1 MALIEGVGDEVTVL
15 FALLLVLLVLVLAWV
30 STHTTDRSEQLLQS
44 AASQRRA
51 GPQSMLEEAAA
62 PDTDLNEM
70 PLAAGEEEKKSS
82 DQEEERSSREEERS
96 SQEEER
102 SSQEE
107 ERSSQE
113 EERSSQE
120 EERSSQEEERSS
132 QEEERSSQE
141 EERSSQEEERSS
153 QEEERSSQEEVGS
166 GNDGIRHRETAAPA
180 AASSQTSAP
189 PSGTPQPLTSSANSQ
204 PSEAGP
210 TPDRNMV
217 LRLKFLN
224 DTERVAQVKP
234 EDTIGY
240 VKRTFFQGQEHQVRL
255 IYQGQLLQDDAQT
268 LSSLNLADNSVL
280 HCHISQHATAQAPAG
295 VSAADQVHAALNV
308 GSLMVPLFVLMLS
321 VLWYFQIQYR
331 QFFTAPATA
340 SLVGITVFFSF
351 MAFGVYRR

>member
-15 FALLLVLLVLVLAWV
+15 FALLLVLLVLVLAWA
-30 STHTTDRSEQLLQS
+30 STQTTDRSEQIFQS
-44 AASQRRA
+44 AAFQNRA
-51 GPQSMLEEAAA
+51 APQSTLGETAA
-62 PDTDLNEM
+62 PDMDFNET
-70 PLAAGEEEKKSS
+70 PLAVGEEEKSS
-82 DQEEERSSREEERS
+82 DQEEERSSPGEGERS
-96 SQEEER
+96 SPG
-102 SSQEE
+102 
-107 ERSSQE
+107 
-113 EERSSQE
+113 
-120 EERSSQEEERSS
+120 
-132 QEEERSSQE
+132 
-141 EERSSQEEERSS
+141 
-153 QEEERSSQEEVGS
+153 EVGS
-166 GNDGIRHRETAAPA
+166 GNDGIRHRETAAAA

-189 PSGTPQPLTSSANSQ
+189 PSGTPQPLTSSASRH
-204 PSEAGP
+204 PSEADP

-240 VKRTFFQGQEHQVRL
+240 VKRTYFQGQEHQVRL
-255 IYQGQLLQDDAQT
+255 IYQGQLLRDDAQT

-280 HCHISQHATAQAPAG
+280 HCHISQHATPQAPAG
-295 VSAADQVHAALNV
+295 VRAADQVHAALNV

>member
-1 MALIEGVGDEVTVL
+1 MALIEGVGDEVTIL

-30 STHTTDRSEQLLQS
+30 STHTSDRSEQLFQS
-44 AASQRRA
+44 A
-51 GPQSMLEEAAA
+51 GPQSMLGETAAS
-62 PDTDLNEM
+62 DTDLNETS
-70 PLAAGEEEKKSS
+70 EEKKSS
-82 DQEEERSSREEERS
+82 DQEEERSSRG
-96 SQEEER
+96 
-102 SSQEE
+102 
-107 ERSSQE
+107 
-113 EERSSQE
+113 
-120 EERSSQEEERSS
+120 
-132 QEEERSSQE
+132 
-141 EERSSQEEERSS
+141 
-153 QEEERSSQEEVGS
+153 EVGS

-180 AASSQTSAP
+180 AASSQTSP
-189 PSGTPQPLTSSANSQ
+189 LSDIPQPLTSSANNQ
-204 PSEAGP
+204 LSEADP
-210 TPDRNMV
+210 THDRNMV

-240 VKRTFFQGQEHQVRL
+240 VKRAYFHGQEHQVRL

-280 HCHISQHATAQAPAG
+280 HCHISQHAMAQAPVG
-295 VSAADQVHAALNV
+295 VRAADQVHAVLNV
-308 GSLMVPLFVLMLS
+308 GSLMVPLFMLMLS

>member
-15 FALLLVLLVLVLAWV
+15 FALLLVLLVLVLAWA
-30 STHTTDRSEQLLQS
+30 STQTTDRSEQLFQS
-44 AASQRRA
+44 AAFQNRA
-51 GPQSMLEEAAA
+51 GPQSTLGETAA
-62 PDTDLNEM
+62 PNVDFNET
-70 PLAAGEEEKKSS
+70 PLAAGEEEEKKSS
-82 DQEEERSSREEERS
+82 DQEEERSSPGEERS
-96 SQEEER
+96 SPG
-102 SSQEE
+102 
-107 ERSSQE
+107 
-113 EERSSQE
+113 
-120 EERSSQEEERSS
+120 
-132 QEEERSSQE
+132 
-141 EERSSQEEERSS
+141 
-153 QEEERSSQEEVGS
+153 EVGS
-166 GNDGIRHRETAAPA
+166 GNDGIRHRETAAAA

-189 PSGTPQPLTSSANSQ
+189 PSDTPQPLTSTAIRH
-204 PSEAGP
+204 PSEADP

-240 VKRTFFQGQEHQVRL
+240 VKRTYFQGQEHQVRL
-255 IYQGQLLQDDAQT
+255 IYQGQLLRDDAQT

-280 HCHISQHATAQAPAG
+280 HCHISQHATPQAPAG
-295 VSAADQVHAALNV
+295 VRAADQVHAALNV

>member
-15 FALLLVLLVLVLAWV
+15 FALLLVLLVLLLAWV

-51 GPQSMLEEAAA
+51 GPQSTLEEAAA
-62 PDTDLNEM
+62 PDTDLNET

-82 DQEEERSSREEERS
+82 DQEGERSSR
-96 SQEEER
+96 
-102 SSQEE
+102 
-107 ERSSQE
+107 
-113 EERSSQE
+113 
-120 EERSSQEEERSS
+120 
-132 QEEERSSQE
+132 
-141 EERSSQEEERSS
+141 
-153 QEEERSSQEEVGS
+153 EEERSSQEEVGS

-180 AASSQTSAP
+180 AASSQTSAS
-189 PSGTPQPLTSSANSQ
+189 PSDTPQPLTSSANSQ

-240 VKRTFFQGQEHQVRL
+240 VKRTYFQGQEHQVRL
-255 IYQGQLLQDDAQT
+255 IYQGQLLRDDAQT

-295 VSAADQVHAALNV
+295 VRAADQVHAALNV

-321 VLWYFQIQYR
+321 VLWYFQIQYH

>member
-51 GPQSMLEEAAA
+51 GPQSMLEETAAL
-62 PDTDLNEM
+62 DTDLNET
-70 PLAAGEEEKKSS
+70 PLAAGEEEKSS
-82 DQEEERSSREEERS
+82 DQEEERSS
-96 SQEEER
+96 QG
-102 SSQEE
+102 
-107 ERSSQE
+107 
-113 EERSSQE
+113 
-120 EERSSQEEERSS
+120 
-132 QEEERSSQE
+132 
-141 EERSSQEEERSS
+141 
-153 QEEERSSQEEVGS
+153 EVSS
-166 GNDGIRHRETAAPA
+166 GNDGVRHRETAAST
-180 AASSQTSAP
+180 AASIQTSAP
-189 PSGTPQPLTSSANSQ
+189 PSDTPQPLASSANSQ
-204 PSEAGP
+204 PSEADP

-240 VKRTFFQGQEHQVRL
+240 VKRTYFQGQEHQVRL
-255 IYQGQLLQDDAQT
+255 IYQGQLLRDDAQT

-295 VSAADQVHAALNV
+295 VRAADQVHAALNV
-308 GSLMVPLFVLMLS
+308 GSLMVPLFVFMLS

-351 MAFGVYRR
+351 MAFGIYRR

>member
-15 FALLLVLLVLVLAWV
+15 FALLLVLLVLVLAWA
-30 STHTTDRSEQLLQS
+30 STQTTDRSEQLFQS
-44 AASQRRA
+44 AAFQNRA
-51 GPQSMLEEAAA
+51 GPQSTLGETAA
-62 PDTDLNEM
+62 PDMDFNET

-82 DQEEERSSREEERS
+82 DQEEERSSPGEEERS
-96 SQEEER
+96 SPGEGERSSPGEGERSSPGEEER
-102 SSQEE
+102 SSPG
-107 ERSSQE
+107 
-113 EERSSQE
+113 
-120 EERSSQEEERSS
+120 
-132 QEEERSSQE
+132 
-141 EERSSQEEERSS
+141 
-153 QEEERSSQEEVGS
+153 EVGS
-166 GNDGIRHRETAAPA
+166 GNDGIRHRETAAAA

-189 PSGTPQPLTSSANSQ
+189 PSGTPQPLTSSASRH
-204 PSEAGP
+204 PSEADP

-240 VKRTFFQGQEHQVRL
+240 VKRTYFQGQEHQVRL
-255 IYQGQLLQDDAQT
+255 IYQGQLLRDDAQT

-280 HCHISQHATAQAPAG
+280 HCHISQHATPQAPAG
-295 VSAADQVHAALNV
+295 VRAADQVHAALNV
-308 GSLMVPLFVLMLS
+308 GSLMVPLFMLMLS

>member
-15 FALLLVLLVLVLAWV
+15 FALLLVLLVLVLAWA
-30 STHTTDRSEQLLQS
+30 STQTTDRSEQLFQS
-44 AASQRRA
+44 AAFQNRA
-51 GPQSMLEEAAA
+51 GPQSTLGETAA
-62 PDTDLNEM
+62 PDMDFNET

-82 DQEEERSSREEERS
+82 DQEEERSSPGEEERS
-96 SQEEER
+96 SPG
-102 SSQEE
+102 
-107 ERSSQE
+107 
-113 EERSSQE
+113 
-120 EERSSQEEERSS
+120 
-132 QEEERSSQE
+132 
-141 EERSSQEEERSS
+141 
-153 QEEERSSQEEVGS
+153 EVGS
-166 GNDGIRHRETAAPA
+166 GNDGIRHRETAAAA

-189 PSGTPQPLTSSANSQ
+189 PSGTPQPLTSSASRH
-204 PSEAGP
+204 PSEADP

-240 VKRTFFQGQEHQVRL
+240 VKRTYFQGQEHQVRL
-255 IYQGQLLQDDAQT
+255 IYQGQLLRDDAQT

-280 HCHISQHATAQAPAG
+280 HCHISQHATPQAPAG
-295 VSAADQVHAALNV
+295 VRAADQVHAALNV